1 MPCVAME
8 HTDSQTLPHQPYRH
22 EEPRMMFPNLQYT
35 FWQYLYTTLSLRWC
49 LPCLRSG
56 AISRDELAAVLL
68 ELDDS
73 WTEESID
80 QLLCEA
86 DTSMDGELQVPQLP
100 ARSLF
105 HLEFCPYSSPY
116 HSEIMPVLWCACVI
130 NFWLLNVWSL
140 CLARVNTR
148 DVKVCLWLLKV
159 HHGS

>member
-8 HTDSQTLPHQPYRH
+8 HTDSQTLPHQPYQH

-105 HLEFCPYSSPY
+105 HLEFCRYSSPY
-116 HSEIMPVLWCACVI
+116 HSEIMPVLWCVCVWLISGCLMFGVYVWQGWTPLIIKCACD
-130 NFWLLNVWSL
+130 S
-140 CLARVNTR
+140 
-148 DVKVCLWLLKV
+148 
-159 HHGS
+159 